1 MKESVVEARHRRLA
15 FVVQNASCRYER
27 VAKAD
32 AARAKRSWG
41 RRLLALESSYAGH
54 SLAPICNVIIDIHK
68 VFEVNEK
75 KRLQNHLLM
84 LYKLA

>member
-41 RRLLALESSYAGH
+41 RRLLALESTQDIPLHPFAMF
-54 SLAPICNVIIDIHK
+54 SLIFIK
-68 VFEVNEK
+68 SLK
-75 KRLQNHLLM
+75 
-84 LYKLA
+84 